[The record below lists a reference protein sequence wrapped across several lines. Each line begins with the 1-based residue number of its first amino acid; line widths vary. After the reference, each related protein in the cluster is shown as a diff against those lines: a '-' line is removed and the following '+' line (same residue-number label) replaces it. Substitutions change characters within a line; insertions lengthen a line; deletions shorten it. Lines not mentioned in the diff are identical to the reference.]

1 MNVFCSLQR
10 ARSLFVN
17 PRHSI
22 GSVVTRNASTN
33 SYLAIHNLGPLP
45 GSTKNRK
52 RTGRGVGSGRGKNS
66 GRGHQHSPSTPRG
79 FEGGQ
84 TPLYKTLPKIGFR
97 RTDLQLDLQALNLN
111 KVQRWIS
118 MGRLKVPPANPPQMI
133 TMRHLVECG
142 LITNPKDGVKL
153 LSSGGEKLTV
163 PIHLEVSRASASA
176 IESIE
181 KAGGT
186 VTTVHFN
193 KLAYRTLMKPSKFD
207 IFPIRARPNPKMTS
221 YYLNKDKSGYLS
233 PEIQIRNLK
242 TFGYVTSEEKMK
254 DEHAKFMDLRR
265 KIMHEDRGMIVEE

>member
-1 MNVFCSLQR
+1 MNVFTQLTR
-10 ARSLFVN
+10 ARSLLTHQ
-17 PRHSI
+17 PRSV
-22 GSVVTRNASTN
+22 GSVFNRNMSTN
-33 SYLAIHNLGPLP
+33 SYLAIHNLAPLP

-97 RTDLQLDLQALNLN
+97 RTDLQLDLQALNLD
-111 KVQRWIS
+111 KLQRWIS
-118 MGRLKVPPANPPQMI
+118 MGRLKVPPTDPPQMI
-133 TMRHLVECG
+133 TMRQLVECG

-153 LSSGGEKLTV
+153 LSSGGEKLKE

-176 IESIE
+176 IASIE

-242 TFGYVTSEEKMK
+242 MFGYVTSEEKMIE
-254 DEHAKFMDLRR
+254 EHERFIDLRR
-265 KIMHEDRGMIVEE
+265 KIMYEDRGIPMEE